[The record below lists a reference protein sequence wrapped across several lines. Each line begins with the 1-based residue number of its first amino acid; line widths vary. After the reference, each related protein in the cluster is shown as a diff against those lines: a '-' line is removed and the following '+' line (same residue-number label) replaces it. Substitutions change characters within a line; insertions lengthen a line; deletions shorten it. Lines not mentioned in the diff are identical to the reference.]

1 MWLPLA
7 LSLKR
12 QGLPIVPGRSFWWLV
27 KEKVPLFFICVVDA
41 AVTLVAQHATGA
53 PQPYALWIRVE
64 NAIISYARY
73 IGKAFWPSNLALY
86 YPHPGRTL
94 HWWLVGG
101 AFLLLLIIT
110 GLAAR
115 ARRHR
120 YLIVG
125 WLWFLIMLVPMIG
138 LVQVDVQAMADRYA
152 YVSFIGLFLMICWGV
167 ADWAADRRMPKVLL
181 PLASAAVLLS
191 LSVVTYR
198 QIGYWSSDVTM
209 WAHSA
214 EVTSKNWKA
223 EYWLG
228 TALDADGQH
237 EAAMQHYQRAAA
249 INPFDPFTNLNIAMY
264 EHQHGNFGVAIEYYK
279 KVLPAAW
286 NSEQTRIALTNMAS
300 AYRLLGDTAS
310 ADQCMARIKA
320 LPQRTVDWQGAW
332 WKQVL
337 PLVREYVHH
346 SASPPAKN

>member
-1 MWLPLA
+1 
-7 LSLKR
+7 
-12 QGLPIVPGRSFWWLV
+12 
-27 KEKVPLFFICVVDA
+27 
-41 AVTLVAQHATGA
+41 
-53 PQPYALWIRVE
+53 
-64 NAIISYARY
+64 
-73 IGKAFWPSNLALY
+73 
-86 YPHPGRTL
+86 
-94 HWWLVGG
+94 VGG

-110 GLAAR
+110 TLSVR

-125 WLWFLIMLVPMIG
+125 WLWFLIMLIPMMG

-167 ADWAADRRMPKVLL
+167 ADWAAERRMPKALL
-181 PLASAAVLLS
+181 PVASVAALLA

-198 QIGYWSSDVTM
+198 QIGYWSSNVTL

-214 EVTSKNWKA
+214 EVTSGNWKA

-237 EAAMQHYQRAAA
+237 QAARRHYLRAAA

-264 EHQHGNFGVAIEYYK
+264 EHQRGNLVVAIEYYK
-279 KVLPAAW
+279 KVLPQAW
-286 NSEQTRIALTNMAS
+286 NSEQRAMALTNMAS
-300 AYRLLGDTAS
+300 AYRGLGDTVS
-310 ADQCMARIKA
+310 ADQCMATIKT

-332 WKQVL
+332 WKNII
-337 PLVREYVHH
+337 PMIREYFHH
-346 SASPPAKN
+346 ASQPEKN